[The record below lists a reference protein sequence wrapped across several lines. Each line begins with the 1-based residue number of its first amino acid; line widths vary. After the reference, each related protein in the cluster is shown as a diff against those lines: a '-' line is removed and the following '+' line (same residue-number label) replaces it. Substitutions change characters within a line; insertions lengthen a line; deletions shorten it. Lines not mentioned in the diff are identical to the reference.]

1 MTMDEPKKNP
11 ESKAVRKPPAPVS
24 EPADP
29 GTEGVS
35 AVTGD
40 EVSVTATQDAAAL
53 TPAQQKHLRSHLNE
67 AALANSIFQA
77 DEPMPYQAVNI
88 VLQNVRA
95 NSKVFV
101 TIRDD
106 QTAVWSEGDGKGL
119 VGLSFSTTRDQA
131 LYLSNFL
138 INAREFFLQTYSDC
152 QEILVQLYVRTAQH
166 DLRGRVDL
174 PPGAIA
180 TLQSRTDRT
189 SVVGLS
195 AFAIDF

>member
-1 MTMDEPKKNP
+1 MDESKKLAEGRPARKVESP
-11 ESKAVRKPPAPVS
+11 E
-24 EPADP
+24 
-29 GTEGVS
+29 
-35 AVTGD
+35 
-40 EVSVTATQDAAAL
+40 DAAPAASAPPEQPAASTNAAGEPGSPSTL
-53 TPAQQKHLRSHLNE
+53 TPAQQRHLRSHLGEDALLARLFDAGE
-67 AALANSIFQA
+67 AV
-77 DEPMPYQAVNI
+77 PYQPLNI

-106 QTAVWSEGDGKGL
+106 QAAMWSEGDGKGL
-119 VGLSFSTTRDQA
+119 VGLSFSTTVDPA

-138 INAREFFLQTYSDC
+138 INAREFYVQTYNES
-152 QEILVQLYVRTAQH
+152 QEIVVQLYVRTAQH

-174 PPGAIA
+174 PPGAVA
-180 TLQSRTDRT
+180 TLQSRSDRT

>member
-1 MTMDEPKKNP
+1 MDDPKKQS
-11 ESKAVRKPPAPVS
+11 ESKASRKSPARSGDAMETGTDVPVDEALAS
-24 EPADP
+24 DAD
-29 GTEGVS
+29 
-35 AVTGD
+35 
-40 EVSVTATQDAAAL
+40 DASTL

-67 AALANSIFQA
+67 AALASRIFQA
-77 DEPMPYQAVNI
+77 DEPVPYQPVSI

-106 QTAVWSEGDGKGL
+106 QAAAWSEGDGKGL

-138 INAREFFLQTYSDC
+138 INVREFYVQTYNDS

>member
-1 MTMDEPKKNP
+1 MAMDDAKKGSEN
-11 ESKAVRKPPAPVS
+11 KASVK
-24 EPADP
+24 
-29 GTEGVS
+29 S
-35 AVTGD
+35 ARSSD
-40 EVSVTATQDAAAL
+40 EVIVAVDETPAATEAPSASTDATL
-53 TPAQQKHLRSHLNE
+53 TPAQQRHLRSHLGE
-67 AALANSIFQA
+67 DALVARIFHSE
-77 DEPMPYQAVNI
+77 EPVPCKPLSI

-101 TIRDD
+101 SIRDD
-106 QTAVWSEGDGKGL
+106 QSAVWSEGDSEGL

-138 INAREFFLQTYSDC
+138 INAREFFLQTYNDS
-152 QEILVQLYVRTAQH
+152 QEILMQLYVRTAQH

-180 TLQSRTDRT
+180 TFQSRADRT

-195 AFAIDF
+195 AFAVDF